1 MLSHTYRF
9 HGLGSL
15 KNVYRY
21 GQNVKGPLL
30 SLKFSKNPRRRTYRC
45 AVIISRKVHR
55 SAVLRNRIRR
65 RIYEIIRN
73 FSSQITDSYDLVIFV
88 NSDKTALAEFNVL
101 KNQVKDLLI
110 QAKILN
116 KSTNPK
122 TARDMIDPKET

>member
-15 KNVYRY
+15 KNVYRF

-30 SLKFSKNPRRRTYRC
+30 SLKFSKNPRRQTYRC

-101 KNQVKDLLI
+101 ENQIKDLLTR
-110 QAKILN
+110 AKILN
-116 KSTNPK
+116 KSTDLK
-122 TARDMIDPKET
+122 TTRDMIDPKET